1 METRQKELFEQIFR
15 PSRGREGH
23 KKWFEIVHC
32 VVMIGDELS
41 DCQPTDAFSHGELTS
56 EGGEAKKNAT
66 FHGKMPA
73 FENHS

>member
-1 METRQKELFEQIFR
+1 MKTAVGL
-15 PSRGREGH
+15 
-23 KKWFEIVHC
+23 
-32 VVMIGDELS
+32 GDELS

-73 FENHS
+73 IENHL